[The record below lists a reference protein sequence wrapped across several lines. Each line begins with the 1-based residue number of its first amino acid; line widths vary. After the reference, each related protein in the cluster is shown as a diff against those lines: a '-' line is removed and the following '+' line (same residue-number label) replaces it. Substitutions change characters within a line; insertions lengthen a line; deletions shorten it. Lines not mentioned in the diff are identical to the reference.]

1 MQDTIDIDKET
12 LLIRYTRAIRTLG
25 KFSIAVQLVFLF
37 AVDNRIKPITDS
49 PSIGVV
55 DMVLAIQPDRLRVQL
70 DRLLVLL
77 GGEVLVA
84 KPGWKFDLS
93 EERNGR
99 RTSKDKK
106 YIRWMKSSF
115 PTQQGNPPAERGH
128 DNNNEGNSTPPI
140 VDFGCMRNAQPKE
153 NELETWRDL
162 AIAPEYEC
170 EAL

>member
-1 MQDTIDIDKET
+1 
-12 LLIRYTRAIRTLG
+12 
-25 KFSIAVQLVFLF
+25 
-37 AVDNRIKPITDS
+37 
-49 PSIGVV
+49 
-55 DMVLAIQPDRLRVQL
+55 MVLAIQPDRLRVQL

-77 GGEVLVA
+77 GGEVLVT

-106 YIRWMKSSF
+106 YIRGMKSSF
-115 PTQQGNPPAERGH
+115 STQQGNPPAERGH

-162 AIAPEYEC
+162 ASPPNTNVRHYNTQCQTTYAFFSSASATLIVPLIFGADVLTDGWSHGWRLEC
-170 EAL
+170 WRLERKQNE